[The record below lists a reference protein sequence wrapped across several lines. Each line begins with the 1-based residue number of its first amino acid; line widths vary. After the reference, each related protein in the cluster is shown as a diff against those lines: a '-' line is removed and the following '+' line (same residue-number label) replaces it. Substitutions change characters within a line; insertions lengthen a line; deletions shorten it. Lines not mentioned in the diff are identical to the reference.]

1 MYLAS
6 WGCPRGLPPR
16 ATHFLKALFTDNVA
30 VIDYLEP
37 FMSYKALK
45 QSLSSQKF
53 NIFGYIGNILRGLLP
68 RAIHFWEA
76 LFATLFVFWYL
87 RWNRVICNFVYWKS
101 RYMDIHRLLGY
112 QYVYCKGQFRFSENL
127 MYGEKIWENFCCPWS
142 TMGKTTQCVRRQ
154 KHMKL
159 AYFDT
164 FSL

>member
-16 ATHFLKALFTDNVA
+16 ATHFSKAPFMDNIA
-30 VIDYLEP
+30 VIDNLEP

-53 NIFGYIGNILRGLLP
+53 NIFGFIGNILRGLLP

-87 RWNRVICNFVYWKS
+87 R
-101 RYMDIHRLLGY
+101 
-112 QYVYCKGQFRFSENL
+112 
-127 MYGEKIWENFCCPWS
+127 
-142 TMGKTTQCVRRQ
+142 
-154 KHMKL
+154 
-159 AYFDT
+159 
-164 FSL
+164 